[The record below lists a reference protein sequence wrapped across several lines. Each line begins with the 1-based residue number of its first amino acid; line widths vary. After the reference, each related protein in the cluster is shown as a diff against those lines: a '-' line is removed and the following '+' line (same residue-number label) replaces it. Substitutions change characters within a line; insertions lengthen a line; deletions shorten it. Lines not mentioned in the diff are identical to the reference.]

1 MVRRG
6 MFFLLKT
13 KRRPFFRF
21 QVHNLPSF
29 LSKILT
35 SLPQFHTIRAYQ
47 EDEGRG
53 KDYLMAGKIDPKE
66 TVSIEE
72 LLMSIVME
80 QEALVNLLQEKGIIK
95 KAELLEGVKKLKP
108 KYNM

>member
-1 MVRRG
+1 
-6 MFFLLKT
+6 
-13 KRRPFFRF
+13 
-21 QVHNLPSF
+21 
-29 LSKILT
+29 
-35 SLPQFHTIRAYQ
+35 
-47 EDEGRG
+47 
-53 KDYLMAGKIDPKE
+53 MAGKMDPKE

-80 QEALVNLLQEKGIIK
+80 QEALVNLLEEKGIIK

>member
-1 MVRRG
+1 
-6 MFFLLKT
+6 
-13 KRRPFFRF
+13 
-21 QVHNLPSF
+21 
-29 LSKILT
+29 
-35 SLPQFHTIRAYQ
+35 
-47 EDEGRG
+47 
-53 KDYLMAGKIDPKE
+53 MAGKIDPKE

-95 KAELLEGVKKLKP
+95 KVELLEGIKKLKP